1 MNIFPLTVSSEIQV
15 LEFRGVFFSVFCCCF
30 VFSCFI
36 NVLKIN
42 LLDYSLTFLY
52 IPVISC
58 QMNFSEVKLDGIPEG
73 TPYNGQYGE
82 APRERS
88 RQFQGGGI

>member
-1 MNIFPLTVSSEIQV
+1 
-15 LEFRGVFFSVFCCCF
+15 
-30 VFSCFI
+30 
-36 NVLKIN
+36 
-42 LLDYSLTFLY
+42 
-52 IPVISC
+52 
-58 QMNFSEVKLDGIPEG
+58 MNFSEVKLDGIPEG